1 MANVYLTAL
10 HGMPELLMGID
21 QAMENFKRGRYQAAF
36 EKYCAES
43 LPTLEAVEKGY
54 NNAVDKEQFLI
65 NMAEELVHAAS
76 EHMDAQKKKS
86 KRDGEMMEYSL
97 RMVVYVFPAMKQ
109 FAGASSEPLI
119 EAILKAWKE
128 CFPQS
133 NISAATFA
141 EIESGFHKKWC
152 YITTAVCECFGQPD
166 DCYELE
172 VLRDYRDGYLAS
184 SPDGEALIQ
193 EYYDVAP
200 TIVKRINRLENRQE
214 IYGEIW
220 NQYLSPCIHMIEEEK
235 LEECRETYIR
245 MVRTL
250 QEEYFYTH

>member
-10 HGMPELLMGID
+10 HAMPELLMNID
-21 QAMENFKRGRYQAAF
+21 RAMENFKKGRYQSAF
-36 EKYCAES
+36 EEYCIKNR
-43 LPTLEAVEKGY
+43 PTFQAVEEGY
-54 NNAVDKEQFLI
+54 GNAVDKEQYLI
-65 NMAEELVHAAS
+65 NMADALVSAAS
-76 EHMDAQKKKS
+76 EHIGAQKKKS

-109 FAGASSEPLI
+109 FAGESSEPLI

-133 NISAATFA
+133 NLSAATFA

-152 YITTAVCECFGQPD
+152 YITTAVCECFGRPD
-166 DCYELE
+166 DCYELQI
-172 VLRDYRDGYLAS
+172 LRDYRDGYLAS
-184 SPDGEALIQ
+184 CLDGEDVIR

-200 TIVKRINRLENRQE
+200 TIVKRIDRLENRQE
-214 IYGEIW
+214 VYREIW
-220 NQYLSPCIHMIEEEK
+220 NQYLDPCIHMIEDDR
-235 LEECRETYIR
+235 LEECRELYVK